1 MPRWTR
7 ALGVLALLGCTAAAA
22 SPGAGAGDGPVLHFG
37 AVSFYNPRV
46 MYLKYQP
53 LVDYLTVRTG
63 RPWDLVVSDS
73 YERTVE
79 KLCSGDLAMAY
90 LGPLTYIRAHAMCGA
105 LPVVRLHTGGSDTY
119 RSMILVRQDSPFAT
133 LADLAGTTLALGAP
147 LSTSSNLVPRKML
160 EDAGLRP
167 GADIGCRYYAHHDRA
182 ARAVLLGEADACGIR
197 DIVGKKFEQRGLRVL
212 AVSPPIAN
220 FPFVIAPGMYEA
232 LRQEVVRALVV
243 LPRAEPGVRR
253 EMASWDEELSSG
265 FALTS
270 DRDFDGVR
278 RMAEE
283 VFGPG
288 FAAVPESG
296 LSCAPLQ
303 E

>member
-1 MPRWTR
+1 MRWR
-7 ALGVLALLGCTAAAA
+7 ASRLLGLLLASAAVLPSAA
-22 SPGAGAGDGPVLHFG
+22 EEGRVLHFG

-63 RPWDLVVSDS
+63 HPWDLVVSDS

-79 KLCSGDLAMAY
+79 KLCSGELAMAY
-90 LGPLTYIRAHAMCGA
+90 LGPLTYVRAHALCGA
-105 LPVVRLHTGGSDTY
+105 LPVVRLQTGGSSTY
-119 RSMILVRQDSPFAT
+119 RSLIMVRQDSPVTT
-133 LADLAGTTLALGAP
+133 LAGLAGTTLALGAP
-147 LSTSSNLVPRKML
+147 LSTSSNLVPRAML

-167 GADIGCRYYAHHDRA
+167 GADVGCRYYAHHDRA

-220 FPFVIAPGMYEA
+220 FPFVIAPQLHDA
-232 LRQEVVRALVV
+232 LRPEVIRALVV
-243 LPRAEPGVRR
+243 LPRADAGVRR
-253 EMASWDEELSSG
+253 EMASWDDELAAG
-265 FALTS
+265 FALSS
-270 DRDFDGVR
+270 DRDFDDVR
-278 RMAEE
+278 RMAER
-283 VFGPG
+283 VFGSG
-288 FAAVPESG
+288 YASVPESD
-296 LSCAPLQ
+296 LSCAPLK